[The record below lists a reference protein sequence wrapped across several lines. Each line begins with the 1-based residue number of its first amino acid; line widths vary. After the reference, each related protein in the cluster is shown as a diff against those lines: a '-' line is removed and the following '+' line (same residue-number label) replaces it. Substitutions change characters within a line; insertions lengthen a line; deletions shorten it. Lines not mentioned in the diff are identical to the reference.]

1 MIKKLMKAAR
11 YTVAVALSLTL
22 VMSPLAANAEPDAT
36 IGGVLV
42 REPVSSYPFPSVA
55 VASDGRSLVVWR
67 DSNPASNGDFSF
79 FGSIVSADGVTVGTP
94 FLVSGDVLIG
104 EYWGD
109 ISVTWNQD
117 LEEWLVV
124 FTSEV
129 VLDQF
134 LYTEV
139 DFREV
144 YAQRVSKT
152 GALNGALVVLP
163 KDSATKSGAR
173 GEAPINIKDLSNS
186 WPKQV
191 TATWSS
197 TDQVYLVTWQLSASQ
212 NLLSLVGVNSNLGNF
227 GYFMTGN
234 LQSADGINA
243 AFVLQ
248 DTNTGPF
255 ELAKQEYSPELDQWA
270 VIWAESANVPKIRMT
285 TLTFGSGSFAV
296 NPSVEIVDPT
306 VAPLNYSTWEDAYMA
321 GDIVWVESLGE
332 LGAWVV
338 SWAGKT
344 TPGTNWNGFARLIA
358 PDGTKGAIVQVSDF
372 GLTSRAG
379 AIGFIGGQ
387 DLVYDSNEGVIY
399 AAAEVSAPNWS
410 VTIPALW
417 SFRADTLAPIA
428 WQEFISPRTSELGD
442 TSVDASTG
450 PKISE
455 SNGDVALVYQNFPTG
470 VLSQVRFHLVAS
482 ANSTP
487 LFTSGNTGSGV
498 SGTSSTAYQAVVTD
512 SDDDSLTYS
521 IDPAIT
527 GFSINSSG
535 AVTMLDSV
543 AAGSY
548 VVVVKVYDGTA
559 YVTKEVTITVSAAS
573 PPVSDPSPTPTPFRG
588 YSGPVISGAPSA
600 AAGAEITLTGEKLE
614 TVTSAVVGGVEVRIV
629 SALAKSLTLAIPSSM
644 VAGTH
649 DLVLQ
654 SSFGK
659 LTVQGGLRVAAAV
672 STESPTSVE
681 AETEATDKK
690 LTAGSFKGFIAIYTK
705 GYEGQKLSAKVAGK
719 WLVVPELS
727 ETWNNKDY
735 SRTIRFAGAGFVAIV
750 DLYID
755 GKFVKT
761 QELVTK

>member
-22 VMSPLAANAEPDAT
+22 MMSPLAANGQPVDT

-42 REPVSSYPFPSVA
+42 REPVSADPFPSVA

-67 DSNPASNGDFSF
+67 DSNPASNGYYSF

-94 FLVSGDVLIG
+94 FLVSGDVLLG

-109 ISVTWNQD
+109 TSVTWNQG
-117 LEEWLVV
+117 LEEWLIV
-124 FTSEV
+124 FTSHV
-129 VLDQF
+129 VGS
-134 LYTEV
+134 
-139 DFREV
+139 REV

-163 KDSATKSGAR
+163 KDTATKSGAR
-173 GEAPINIKDLSNS
+173 DDAPINIKDLSNNYAQRVS
-186 WPKQV
+186 
-191 TATWSS
+191 ATWSS
-197 TDQVYLVTWQLSASQ
+197 TDQVYLVTWQLTASQ
-212 NLLSLVGVNSNLGNF
+212 NFLSLVGINSNLGNF

-248 DTNTGPF
+248 DSPAGAF
-255 ELAKQEYSPELDQWA
+255 ALVKQEYSPELDQWA

-285 TLTFGSGSFAV
+285 TLTFESDSFAV
-296 NPSVEIVDPT
+296 NPSVEIVDLT
-306 VAPLNYSTWEDAYMA
+306 VAPLNYLTWEDANMA

-332 LGAWVV
+332 SGAWVV
-338 SWAGKT
+338 SWAGKIT
-344 TPGTNWNGFARLIA
+344 LNVNWNGFARLIMH
-358 PDGTKGAIVQVSDF
+358 DGALGPIGQVPDF

-399 AAAEVSAPNWS
+399 AAAEVSAPDWS

-417 SFRADTLAPIA
+417 SFRADTFAPIESK
-428 WQEFISPRTSELGD
+428 EFISPRTSEPDDISAGN
-442 TSVDASTG
+442 SVG

-455 SNGDVALVYQNFPTG
+455 SNGNVVLVYQNKPTG
-470 VLSQVRFHLVAS
+470 VSSQVRFHLVAS

-487 LFTSGNTGSGV
+487 LFTSGSTGSGV

-543 AAGSY
+543 VAGSY
-548 VVVVKVYDGTA
+548 VLVVKVYDGTE
-559 YVTKEVTITVSAAS
+559 YVTREVTITVSAPSTQVVSGNPTPISEPGDNTGVVVAS
-573 PPVSDPSPTPTPFRG
+573 PRTVIAGFAPDSAKLTPKMKRTIKKFVRNNPTQTTVTCKGFTSLSVSDRDMRMATKHGMAVCSYTKKLNPD
-588 YSGPVISGAPSA
+588 ISVKV
-600 AAGAEITLTGEKLE
+600 LK
-614 TVTSAVVGGVEVRIV
+614 GGHNNKSRSERRRVRIV
-629 SALAKSLTLAIPSSM
+629 M
-644 VAGTH
+644 
-649 DLVLQ
+649 
-654 SSFGK
+654 
-659 LTVQGGLRVAAAV
+659 R
-672 STESPTSVE
+672 
-681 AETEATDKK
+681 
-690 LTAGSFKGFIAIYTK
+690 
-705 GYEGQKLSAKVAGK
+705 
-719 WLVVPELS
+719 
-727 ETWNNKDY
+727 
-735 SRTIRFAGAGFVAIV
+735 
-750 DLYID
+750 
-755 GKFVKT
+755 
-761 QELVTK
+761 

>member
-344 TPGTNWNGFARLIA
+344 NPGTNWNGFARLIA
-358 PDGTKGAIVQVSDF
+358 PDGTSGAILQVSDF
-372 GLTSRAG
+372 GETSRAG

-681 AETEATDKK
+681 AETEATEKK